1 MRGVRGDAISE
12 LDTASLWDYVAMIRP
27 LKMNELKLS
36 ELKPSVFKR
45 SAAGA
50 TKTSESSALL
60 ADNVADRVQRSGKP
74 ASTRVLT
81 VTTSAIDLLEKAS
94 ASLILLKFLRGRA
107 LPR

>member
-1 MRGVRGDAISE
+1 MPGAKCEFSYTAMRGVRGDAISE

-36 ELKPSVFKR
+36 ELKPSELKR

-60 ADNVADRVQRSGKP
+60 ADNVADRECN
-74 ASTRVLT
+74 A
-81 VTTSAIDLLEKAS
+81 LESKYP
-94 ASLILLKFLRGRA
+94 RGF
-107 LPR
+107 